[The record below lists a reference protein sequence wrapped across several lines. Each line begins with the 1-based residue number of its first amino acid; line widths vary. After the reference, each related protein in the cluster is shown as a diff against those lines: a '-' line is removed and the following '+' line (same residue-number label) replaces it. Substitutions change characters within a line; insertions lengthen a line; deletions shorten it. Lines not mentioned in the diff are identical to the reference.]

1 MQLQEL
7 LTQARDVLSVR
18 RVFGEPIERQGVTI
32 VPVANVLGG
41 AGGGSGPGDG
51 GGNTVGGGLGG
62 WATPAGVYVIR
73 GETVSWRPALNVN
86 RAILGGQLVS
96 IVFLLTVRAIVQ
108 ARSARPLRAGRLS
121 RAWPRRRS
129 LLRWS

>member
-18 RVFGEPIERQGVTI
+18 RVFGEPIDRQGVTI
-32 VPVANVLGG
+32 IPVANVLGG
-41 AGGGSGPGDG
+41 AGGGSGPRDG

-73 GETVSWRPALNVN
+73 DEKVSWRPAVNVN

-108 ARSARPLRAGRLS
+108 AGGARALRAGRLS
-121 RAWPRRRS
+121 RARPRRRS